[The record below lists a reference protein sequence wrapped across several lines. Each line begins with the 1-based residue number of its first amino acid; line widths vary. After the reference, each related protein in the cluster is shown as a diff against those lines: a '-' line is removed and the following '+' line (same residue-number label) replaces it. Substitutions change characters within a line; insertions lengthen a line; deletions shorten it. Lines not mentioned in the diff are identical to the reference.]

1 MEFGI
6 LKVGILKFNI
16 FMKNIIT
23 QFSRLFV
30 GILFIISGLIK
41 LNDPV
46 GFSYKLGEYFS
57 EPVFNMP
64 FLEPFALGLSIFLVI
79 LEVVL
84 GVMLLVGYKTKTTI
98 WSLLLLIVF
107 FTFLTFY
114 SAYFDVVK
122 DCGCFGDALHLTPWE
137 SFTKD
142 VVLLFFILIL
152 FFNQKLIKPLFTTQK
167 TNFTVYVSVVLCAFM
182 AVWVLNHNPIKDF
195 RPYKVGTNI
204 EKAMEIPEGAPKSVV
219 EMIFIYK
226 VNGVDK
232 EFTEKDLMNIP
243 EGATFVDRKDKV
255 ISEGYVPPIHDFT
268 MTKDDSDYKEELLK
282 EPKLLIFVT
291 YDLTLSN
298 PDGLKKL
305 EKLNQ
310 DAKAKGYKVIAMT
323 ASGTDVIEKTKKEYG
338 LNVDFY
344 FCDATALKTVERA
357 NPSIVVVQNGTIVQK
372 VHYNDIQDL
381 IL

>member
-1 MEFGI
+1 
-6 LKVGILKFNI
+6 
-16 FMKNIIT
+16 MKNIIT
-23 QFSRLFV
+23 HFSRLFV
-30 GILFIISGLIK
+30 GVLFIISGLIK

-46 GFSYKLGEYFS
+46 GFSYKLAEYFS

-64 FLEPFALGLSIFLVI
+64 FLEPLALGLAIFLVI

-84 GVMLLVGYKTKTTI
+84 GVMLLVGYKAKATI
-98 WSLLLLIVF
+98 LCLLLLIVF

-114 SAYFDVVK
+114 SAYFNVVK
-122 DCGCFGDALHLTPWE
+122 DCGCFGDALHLTPWQ

-142 VVLLFFILIL
+142 VILLFFILIL
-152 FFNQKLIKPLFTTQK
+152 FINKKLVKPLFSIPL
-167 TNFTVYVSVVLCAFM
+167 TNIITFASIVLCAFI

-195 RPYKVGTNI
+195 RPYEVGTNI

-226 VNGVDK
+226 VNGVEK

-255 ISEGYVPPIHDFT
+255 ITEGYVPPIHDFT

-298 PDGLKKL
+298 PDGMKKL

-310 DAKAKGYKVIAMT
+310 EAKTKGYKVIGMT
-323 ASGTDVIEKTKKEYG
+323 ASSAEIIANAKKQYG

-344 FCDATALKTVERA
+344 FCDAIALKTIERS
-357 NPSIVVVQNGTIVQK
+357 NPSIVVIQNGTIIQK

-381 IL
+381 SL

>member
-1 MEFGI
+1 MRNI
-6 LKVGILKFNI
+6 L
-16 FMKNIIT
+16 T
-23 QFSRLFV
+23 QFSRVFV

-46 GFSYKLGEYFS
+46 GFSYKLAEYFS

-64 FLEPFALGLSIFLVI
+64 FFVPYVLPMALFLVI

-84 GVMLLVGYKTKTTI
+84 GVMLLVGCKPKFTI

-114 SAYFDVVK
+114 SAYFNVVK
-122 DCGCFGDALHLTPWE
+122 DCGCFGDALKLTPWQ

-152 FFNQKLIKPLFTTQK
+152 TFNRKLVRPFLGKGL
-167 TNFTVYVSVVLCAFM
+167 TNGIVAFSIIACAFM
-182 AVWVLNHNPIKDF
+182 GYWVLNHLPLKDF
-195 RPYKVGTNI
+195 RPYKVGNSI
-204 EKAMEIPEGAPKSVV
+204 QQGMAIPDGAPKSVV

-232 EFTEKDLMNIP
+232 EFTEKDLMSLP

-268 MTKDDSDYKEELLK
+268 MEKDGTDYKDELLA
-282 EPKLLIFVT
+282 EPKLMMFVA
-291 YDLTLSN
+291 YDLNKS
-298 PDGLKKL
+298 DAEGMKKL
-305 EKLNQ
+305 EALNLQ
-310 DAKAKGYKVIAMT
+310 AKAKGYKVIGMT
-323 ASGTDVIEKTKKEYG
+323 SSLADEIAKAKKDFG
-338 LNVDFY
+338 LTFDFY
-344 FCDATALKTVERA
+344 FCDATTLKTIERA
-357 NPSIVVVQNGTIVQK
+357 NPSIVLLNKGTIVQK
-372 VHYNDIQDL
+372 VHYNDIDRL
-381 IL
+381 NLN

>member
-1 MEFGI
+1 
-6 LKVGILKFNI
+6 
-16 FMKNIIT
+16 MKNIIT

-30 GILFIISGLIK
+30 GVLFIISGLIK

-46 GFSYKLGEYFS
+46 GFSYKLAEYFS

-64 FLEPFALGLSIFLVI
+64 FLEPLALGLALFLVI

-84 GVMLLVGYKTKTTI
+84 GVMLLVGCKSKLTI
-98 WSLLLLIVF
+98 SALLLLIVL

-122 DCGCFGDALHLTPWE
+122 DCGCFGDALHLTPWQ

-142 VVLLFFILIL
+142 IVLLFFILIL
-152 FFNQKLIKPLFTTQK
+152 FFNKKLVKPLFSKSIATSLT
-167 TNFTVYVSVVLCAFM
+167 FLSIVLCVFM

-195 RPYKVGTNI
+195 RPYQVGTNI
-204 EKAMEIPEGAPKSVV
+204 EKGMEIPEGAPKSVV

-255 ISEGYVPPIHDFT
+255 ITEGYVPPIHDFT
-268 MTKDDSDYKEELLK
+268 MVKEDTDYKDEFLK
-282 EPKLLIFVT
+282 APKLLVFVT
-291 YDLTLSN
+291 YDLALSN
-298 PDGLKKL
+298 PEGMKKL
-305 EKLNQ
+305 EALNKT
-310 DAKAKGYKVIAMT
+310 AKAKGYKVIAMT
-323 ASGTDVIEKTKKEYG
+323 ASGADQIAKAKKQYG

-344 FCDATALKTVERA
+344 FCDAIALKTIERA
-357 NPSIVVVQNGTIVQK
+357 NPSIVVIHDGTIIQK
-372 VHYNDIQDL
+372 AHYNDAADL
-381 IL
+381 KL